1 MSTNDENAPPAS
13 PSSPPALDAASVDP
27 TAAEVDETRMSFLE
41 HLSELRSRLRNGA
54 IVFLVAV
61 FVSFY
66 FVKKYFEIL
75 IRPARQ
81 AWEIALGGKPVVIH
95 FLSPT
100 EPFWV
105 YTKIAI
111 IGALL
116 FASPVILWE
125 VWKFVAPG
133 LYKKERRMVMT
144 ITGATGMCF
153 IGGALFGY
161 FVLCT
166 PALSYMFSFAEKF
179 AGFEIQPTITMEEL
193 VGFMLAM
200 LLGTGV
206 AFELPVVLAVLG
218 WIGLVNSKMLW
229 KFDKYALILSAVVGG
244 VLTPGPDVLSQVL
257 MAGPLFALYN
267 LSILVVWL
275 IERGRK
281 RALDDL
287 EKGDSDGTGS
297 STSLVPTGGQ

>member
-1 MSTNDENAPPAS
+1 M
-13 PSSPPALDAASVDP
+13 V
-27 TAAEVDETRMSFLE
+27 F
-41 HLSELRSRLRNGA
+41 A
-54 IVFLVAV
+54 IV
-61 FVSFY
+61 SFI

-81 AWEIALGGKPVVIH
+81 GWQLALGDRPVVLH
-95 FLSPT
+95 FISPT

-105 YTKIAI
+105 YTKLAI

-116 FASPVILWE
+116 FASPFVLWE
-125 VWKFVAPG
+125 LWRFVAPG
-133 LYKKERRMVMT
+133 LYKKERRMALM
-144 ITGATGMCF
+144 ITLATAGCF

-179 AGFEIQPTITMEEL
+179 AGFEIQPTITMDEL
-193 VGFMLAM
+193 TGFMLAM

-206 AFELPVVLAVLG
+206 AFELPVVMAVLG
-218 WIGLVNSKMLW
+218 WIGLVSSRQLW

-244 VLTPGPDVLSQVL
+244 VLTPGPDVLSQLL

-267 LSILVVWL
+267 LSILIVWL

-281 RALDDL
+281 KAMDDL
-287 EKGDSDGTGS
+287 EKGDDPSEPPSG
-297 STSLVPTGGQ
+297 LVPSP

>member
-1 MSTNDENAPPAS
+1 MSTNDETAPPAAAPDPAS
-13 PSSPPALDAASVDP
+13 APPVDP
-27 TAAEVDETRMSFLE
+27 AAAEVDGTRMSFLE

-75 IRPARQ
+75 IRPARL
-81 AWEIALGGKPVVIH
+81 AWEIALGGRPVVIH

-116 FASPVILWE
+116 IASPVILFEIWR
-125 VWKFVAPG
+125 FVAPG

-144 ITGATGMCF
+144 IVGATASCF

-166 PALSYMFSFAEKF
+166 PALSYMFSFAERF
-179 AGFEIQPTITMEEL
+179 AGFEIQPTITMDEL

-218 WIGLVNSKMLW
+218 WTGIISAKMLW

-257 MAGPLFALYN
+257 MAGPLFGLYN
-267 LSILVVWL
+267 LSILIVWL
-275 IERGRK
+275 IERARK
-281 RALDDL
+281 RAIDDL
-287 EKGDSDGTGS
+287 EKDDSNGAGGS
-297 STSLVPTGGQ
+297 STSLVPTKGSN